1 MGVAAYKRDSLK
13 APLPNRDRK
22 GAGPPKGMQVMR
34 NRRIA
39 SPSILLQSLL
49 RMHMTLRMA
58 MASSALLAAAYGQT
72 PGDRSKTEFDVAS
85 IRVNPPRTGF
95 RFATDTNGGAPDLTN
110 PGLFRCSDC
119 TLATLIRKAF
129 DLQNYQ
135 FPERSS
141 LGADTFDVM
150 AKLPASATQDNVRAM
165 LQNLLRD
172 RFGLAYHFKDKTM
185 RGYHLVI
192 AKNGM
197 KLKESPDKS
206 PSSTDEPN
214 RPRQNWSPDQH
225 GQAQGHTHNGLVN
238 FNGSATYRADHQST
252 ADLAVLLS
260 DQLSL
265 PVDDQTALQGKYDI
279 LLNWAGNLGQSDGNH
294 SGGGWGGGAGHGD
307 HGGGPAGSSASSQSA
322 ARRAEPSGPTLFEA
336 LQSQI
341 GLKLVPAEQA
351 VARIFVIDHA
361 EHLPTAN

>member
-1 MGVAAYKRDSLK
+1 
-13 APLPNRDRK
+13 
-22 GAGPPKGMQVMR
+22 
-34 NRRIA
+34 
-39 SPSILLQSLL
+39 
-49 RMHMTLRMA
+49 MTLRNA
-58 MASSALLAAAYGQT
+58 IASSALLAASYGQT
-72 PGDRSKTEFDVAS
+72 TGERAKTEFDVAS
-85 IRVNPPRTGF
+85 IRVTPPRTGF
-95 RFATDTNGGAPDLTN
+95 RFATDSNNGAPDLTN

-150 AKLPASATQDNVRAM
+150 AKLPVGATQNDVRAM
-165 LQNLLRD
+165 LQSLLKD
-172 RFGLAYHFKDKTM
+172 RFGLAFHYKDKTM
-185 RGYHLVI
+185 RGYHLVV
-192 AKNGM
+192 AKNGA
-197 KLKESPDKS
+197 KLKESADKS
-206 PSSTDEPN
+206 PSSADD
-214 RPRQNWSPDQH
+214 RPRQNWSPDQR

-238 FNGSATYRADHQST
+238 FNGSATYRADHQTT
-252 ADLAVLLS
+252 ADLAALLS

-294 SGGGWGGGAGHGD
+294 SDLGFGGGAGHGD
-307 HGGGPAGSSASSQSA
+307 HGGGPAGSSASA

-336 LQSQI
+336 LQSQL

-361 EHLPTAN
+361 ERFPSAN